1 MLVGD
6 FILLYLC
13 CVLFFAVVLVW
24 FVIFRAA
31 VSCVFLSIVCRCWF
45 CDCFSWSIS
54 VFFFFFFFFFFGGGG
69 GLFACFCCFF
79 WGFFWFFFFFF
90 FVI

>member
-45 CDCFSWSIS
+45 CVCFSWSIS
-54 VFFFFFFFFFFGGGG
+54 VVFFFFFLFFFLGGGG
-69 GLFACFCCFF
+69 CLFVFVVF
-79 WGFFWFFFFFF
+79 WGFFLVFFFL
-90 FVI
+90 